1 MVPDLD
7 NRSTDVE
14 YQCTLRVTRDRMP
27 HHFNL
32 AKPQCSSR
40 QDVSRLGVKR
50 EPDTDSSIPPLRPSW
65 VYDAVHPSSSHK
77 SVSLMKILV
86 MGSCWHMFAGGR
98 TALDELAGLLG
109 VLLEM
114 EAQARLYLA
123 TYTDLLEISLLFLL
137 MKQGWILELRLGILT
152 ADIHNFLVPLLVLFH
167 HNIIWHCHVVS
178 NGGNSIRLVFFF
190 LKNPFLCT

>member
-1 MVPDLD
+1 
-7 NRSTDVE
+7 
-14 YQCTLRVTRDRMP
+14 
-27 HHFNL
+27 
-32 AKPQCSSR
+32 
-40 QDVSRLGVKR
+40 
-50 EPDTDSSIPPLRPSW
+50 
-65 VYDAVHPSSSHK
+65 
-77 SVSLMKILV
+77 
-86 MGSCWHMFAGGR
+86 MFAGGR

-152 ADIHNFLVPLLVLFH
+152 VDIHNFLVPLLVLFH

-178 NGGNSIRLVFFF
+178 NGGNSIRLVFF
-190 LKNPFLCT
+190 LKKIHFCAPEGTESYISCTLMLIQ